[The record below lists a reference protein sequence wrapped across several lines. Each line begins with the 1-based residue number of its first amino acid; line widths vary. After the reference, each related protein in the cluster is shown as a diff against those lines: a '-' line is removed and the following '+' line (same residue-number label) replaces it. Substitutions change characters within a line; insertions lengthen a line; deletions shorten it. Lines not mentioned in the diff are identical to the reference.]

1 MIGEPV
7 QEAASKLNAD
17 PGPRPQPKPTV
28 GAHRLLMMKRASS
41 PCQIKVV

>member
-1 MIGEPV
+1 MTGEPV
-7 QEAASKLNAD
+7 PETASKLNAE
-17 PGPRPQPKPTV
+17 PGPRPQAKPTV